1 MLRSAIPA
9 DAVAISTLLR
19 DAFQQFR
26 PRYTPQ
32 AFAATVLEPSGVIAR
47 LAEGPLWVFEREG
60 RIVGTA
66 GLRECM
72 IRGMAVHPNARGLGI
87 GADLLAEIERFAVA
101 AGCASLALYT
111 TRFLTSAVALY
122 ERSGFRFTGEVIA
135 PHGTELVRMEK
146 GCSSSR

>member
-1 MLRSAIPA
+1 MLRPATIA
-9 DAVAISTLLR
+9 DAAAISTLLR

-26 PRYTPQ
+26 PRYTPE
-32 AFAATVLEPSGVIAR
+32 AFAATVLEPAGVIAR

-66 GLRECM
+66 GLRECV
-72 IRGMAVHPNARGLGI
+72 IRGMAVHPSARGLGI
-87 GADLLAEIERFAVA
+87 GAQLLTEIERFAVA

-111 TRFLTSAVALY
+111 TRFLTSAIALY
-122 ERSGFRFTGEVIA
+122 ERAGYHITGEVIA

-146 GCSSSR
+146 GI